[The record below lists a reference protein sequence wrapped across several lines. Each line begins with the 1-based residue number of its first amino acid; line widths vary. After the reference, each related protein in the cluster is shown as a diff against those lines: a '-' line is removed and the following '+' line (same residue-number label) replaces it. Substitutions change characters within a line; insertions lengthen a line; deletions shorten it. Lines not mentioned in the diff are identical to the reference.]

1 MSRNPAVKPIA
12 GPAPRPFVLHDR
24 GKLCSTSVAAGM
36 KCDTSELGTQGVIA
50 SFKPDL
56 FLLIMQLVLFHE
68 DISSRIASTRADRPD
83 EFPNLND
90 NIWSQLVQL
99 HPKLMQDF
107 CQHQVLRHTKPDQK
121 QIFKHHNF
129 IVWEQSLI
137 RVVSSNPL
145 GNSDEADSEVVSSE
159 PPDWLSQS
167 NLKVIPVAT
176 EVAVTFARQI

>member
-1 MSRNPAVKPIA
+1 VRPLHQVVQGTHFRAQQVETFSPDLHLMSRNPAVKPIA

-36 KCDTSELGTQGVIA
+36 KCDTSELGTQGVVA

-129 IVWEQSLI
+129 I
-137 RVVSSNPL
+137 RPRC
-145 GNSDEADSEVVSSE
+145 GNS
-159 PPDWLSQS
+159 L
-167 NLKVIPVAT
+167 
-176 EVAVTFARQI
+176 